1 MEGMARQR
9 YQYVQKQK
17 TRHGRVVWYF
27 RIGDGPRTR
36 MKGEYGSPEFVT
48 HWRSLIA
55 GQETAVSTP
64 SKFTLQWLVNK
75 YEASAAF
82 KALAPSTQRMRSNI
96 LKAVCETG
104 GKMLVSQIT
113 RNTIASGRDRR
124 AETPFAAINF
134 MKVMGYLFEWAV
146 DAGYARTNPVK
157 DVKRPKAKVIGHTPW
172 TYEDVAKF
180 YEKHTLGSMAR
191 LAMDLLLFTGL
202 RRSDVYRLGPQHIRD
217 GVIEFRAKK
226 NDEPLF
232 IPVHP
237 SLQKSIDACSISH
250 MAFLTTPIQ
259 GRPFKSEASFGN
271 WFAGVC
277 AEAGVSARAHG
288 LRKLL
293 AQIVAESGGSNA
305 ELKALF
311 GWTTDAMAAHYIK
324 NANAKKLAQSGAEKL
339 KENMPSPHLET
350 KAPHLKKR

>member
-9 YQYVQKQK
+9 YQYVQKQT

-55 GQETAVSTP
+55 GEETAVSAP

-237 SLQKSIDACSISH
+237 ILQKSIDACSISH
-250 MAFLTTPIQ
+250 MAFLITPKQ

-271 WFAGVC
+271 WFAEVC
-277 AEAGVSARAHG
+277 DEAGVSARAHG

-350 KAPHLKKR
+350 KAPHLEKR